1 MEKRRED
8 LKAQLL
14 LESLFFPGS
23 PAEGTH
29 DLNYVGSHLEKKKTR
44 ILNLPLSIS
53 LEIFLAY

>member
-29 DLNYVGSHLEKKKTR
+29 DLNYVGSHLEKKK
-44 ILNLPLSIS
+44 NPDPKPS
-53 LEIFLAY
+53 FVH